1 MAKAAA
7 TDQKEPT
14 FDILDNID
22 LTNFDEI
29 AAFQK
34 GGKVEDEKGDDD
46 EDLDDEEDDGAEGAG
61 AGKGGQQKAG
71 AAQRKAV
78 ATDKPTEIEISDEL
92 LIEGLQKAS
101 GKEVTKKK
109 DPPAAGGKTA
119 GVAAAKADTKKDD
132 AEEVDNPNPD
142 SPFSVHYDLMVE
154 SGEWEPI
161 EGFDG
166 TKASY
171 LKAKEFNNNRDIE
184 DGINAFIEDAFKN
197 NPEGA
202 VAGRKLLNH
211 LAHGGKVSD
220 FVMLQAPQE
229 IDFEALE
236 DKDEKVAAA
245 AALDILPRY
254 YQSIGWSK
262 KDIDKKLAL
271 LEKTGGEI
279 DEAKL
284 IADPF
289 KNMIKARE
297 QAASATLQKQKQAE
311 THSRNT
317 INASLIQGIEK
328 SKDFGLFK
336 IGTTKKEKDE
346 IKSYMF
352 VETEAGQGSSFSQD
366 LNAALRDPNFLLFT
380 ANVLKNKLHEA
391 DPKTFKKKDGE
402 GDATDALEERL
413 SKSLLNKKLSDKT
426 ADTNFSGRTAARGDS
441 KLEFNLDE
449 AVVINN

>member
-29 AAFQK
+29 DVFKK
-34 GGKVEDEKGDDD
+34 GGKVEVEKGNEDDD
-46 EDLDDEEDDGAEGAG
+46 DDDLDDGAEGAG

-78 ATDKPTEIEISDEL
+78 ATDKPTEIEISDEQ

-101 GKEVTKKK
+101 GKEVTKK
-109 DPPAAGGKTA
+109 DPPTNGKAKPAG
-119 GVAAAKADTKKDD
+119 AKADDKKDD

-142 SPFSVHYDLMVE
+142 SPFSIHYDMMVE
-154 SGEWEPI
+154 AGEWDPI

-171 LKAKEFNNNRDIE
+171 LKAKEFNNNRDIDE
-184 DGINAFIEDAFKN
+184 GINAFIEDAFKN

-202 VAGRKLLNH
+202 IAGRKLLNH

-220 FVMLQAPQE
+220 FIMLQAPQE
-229 IDFEALE
+229 IDFEALD

-284 IADPF
+284 ISDPF
-289 KNMIKARE
+289 KAQIKARE

-317 INASLIQGIEK
+317 INASLVQGIEK
-328 SKDFGLFK
+328 SQDFGLFQ
-336 IGTTKKEKDE
+336 IGKTKKEKDE

-352 VETEAGQGSSFSQD
+352 VESEQGQGSSFSQD

-380 ANVLKNKLHEA
+380 ANVLKNKLHLA
-391 DPKTFKKKDGE
+391 DPKTLKKKDAE

-426 ADTNFSGRTAARGDS
+426 ADTNFTGRTGARGGES